1 MSFQLVL
8 FPVKLNTIHS
18 LNLLHSILLLGLLVH
33 APAHIHAYE
42 NFTPM
47 PPFGSVTSYYLLIIL
62 VTWLISARQSNSGH
76 LNCLNI
82 YINISSNIVLLI
94 TSYRLINIF
103 ILFLTIYDIDAWY
116 SGTNNVNLRDS
127 WYMHQPIFD
136 ST

>member
-1 MSFQLVL
+1 MHTSCYCILDFSSVQSDLLRSFHLYISKIIEKTLNNPSRLIRRGLMSFQLVL

-82 YINISSNIVLLI
+82 YINISSNIV
-94 TSYRLINIF
+94 
-103 ILFLTIYDIDAWY
+103 
-116 SGTNNVNLRDS
+116 
-127 WYMHQPIFD
+127 
-136 ST
+136 

>member
-1 MSFQLVL
+1 MHTSCYCILDFSSVQSDLLRSFHLYISKIIEKTLNNPSRLIRRGLMSFQLVL

-18 LNLLHSILLLGLLVH
+18 LNFLHSILLLGLLVH

-82 YINISSNIVLLI
+82 YINISSNIV
-94 TSYRLINIF
+94 
-103 ILFLTIYDIDAWY
+103 
-116 SGTNNVNLRDS
+116 
-127 WYMHQPIFD
+127 
-136 ST
+136 